1 MDVFPLFSVAA
12 AHDRERVHDES
23 LDVPQ
28 VAEVS
33 WHVSLSLYIFLS
45 LSNPNV
51 QTRFLLPPERK
62 RDVGERRLGCDRK
75 RVGAYLAY
83 ALA

>member
-1 MDVFPLFSVAA
+1 MLDLQGLDVLMDVFPLFSVAA

-33 WHVSLSLYIFLS
+33 WHVSS
-45 LSNPNV
+45 P
-51 QTRFLLPPERK
+51 LLNLLVP
-62 RDVGERRLGCDRK
+62 L
-75 RVGAYLAY
+75 
-83 ALA
+83 